1 MDSSSSSPKVASP
14 SPDPAQPQFPEGAEA
29 DLPAAKQS
37 QLISKVLS
45 PAVRLWL
52 RSQVERV
59 EALQVKIEGG
69 DRRILTGQIQRV
81 GITAHKAI
89 YQGLHLSHLQ
99 LVGENI
105 RINLGQ
111 VLRGKPL
118 NLLEPIPVTGS
129 LVLEEADLN
138 ASLSAPLLAN
148 ALAEFLATLL
158 KSEIQAV
165 LDAPLPGH
173 QAINLQNSQIIIAA
187 GQLTL
192 SASLVAVSGAVT
204 PIVIRTGLQLK
215 NGHTLQLDRPQWLT
229 HLQAKRGL
237 PLGDLDGFEVDLG
250 SEVDLQELS
259 LENSTLICRGRIMV
273 TPA

>member
-1 MDSSSSSPKVASP
+1 MDSSSSSPKVGSASP
-14 SPDPAQPQFPEGAEA
+14 DSAPPQSLDPEVSPASP
-29 DLPAAKQS
+29 KQS

-52 RSQVERV
+52 RSQVEQV
-59 EALQVKIEGG
+59 EELQVKIEGG

-89 YQGLHLSHLQ
+89 YQGLHLSHLE
-99 LVGENI
+99 LVGEKI

-118 NLLEPIPVTGS
+118 NLLEPITVTGR

-138 ASLSAPLLAN
+138 ASLSAPLLTN
-148 ALAEFLATLL
+148 ALTEFLATLL

-173 QAINLQNSQIIIAA
+173 QAINLENSKIIIAA

-192 SASLVAVSGAVT
+192 SANLAAVSGTLT

-237 PLGDLDGFEVDLG
+237 PLGDLDGFEIDLG
-250 SEVDLQELS
+250 PEVDLQELS
-259 LENSTLICRGRIMV
+259 LENGTLVCRGRIMV

>member
-1 MDSSSSSPKVASP
+1 MDSTSSPKVGSP
-14 SPDPAQPQFPEGAEA
+14 SPDAAQPQPPI
-29 DLPAAKQS
+29 DPAASPANPKQG

-52 RSQVERV
+52 RSQVEQV
-59 EALQVKIEGG
+59 ETLQVKIEGG

-89 YQGLHLSHLQ
+89 YQGLHLSHLH

-129 LVLEEADLN
+129 VLLEEADLN
-138 ASLSAPLLAN
+138 ASLSASLLAN

-173 QAINLQNSQIIIAA
+173 QAINLQNSKIIIAT

-192 SASLVAVSGAVT
+192 SANLVAVSGTLT

-237 PLGDLDGFEVDLG
+237 PLGDLDGFEIDLG
-250 SEVDLQELS
+250 TEVDLQELS
-259 LENSTLICRGRIMV
+259 LENSTLVCRGRIMV